1 MSGRRMCDVFT
12 HDVLLP
18 SARVPSRSAVVR
30 KIESRRAKFG
40 DGRRRPN
47 SPDEKVSVHHSS
59 KIHHPNHANGHV
71 LVLPL
76 TTIHHGIMNI
86 ICWETYKRERERERD
101 HKVAVSR
108 VVATTL
114 TMMKTTRTVAT
125 SSRQTQSSDN
135 LDAMEKNERTALL
148 SPSSSPLTKKPIVAT
163 GWGSVFNLVNSAVG
177 SGVLS
182 FPWAYRSAG
191 LGLAL
196 LVTVAAFV
204 TTQCTQIILIRS
216 AVQVSAAT
224 LAAALFIL
232 AVVALRAQGF
242 PPANDITWFHLDDWL
257 DPRISP
263 LNAPPV
269 AILAFQAHI
278 QTVPILYELGPEP
291 NAYSSARDTTG
302 RVRAVR
308 QGQMTIYVG
317 VAGDICL
324 LLYTA
329 MGVCG
334 YLTFGDD
341 LIQSNILD
349 SYNIHADHLAAAARL
364 VVGLVMVVSYPV
376 NQLCAQSAI
385 LDVLAELGGQ
395 RQGNN
400 DNIACTGDTSRRIVT
415 FTFFTATFIIALLVR
430 DLGLVFDI
438 VGATVGVYVILLLP
452 GALVYNDP
460 TRNVFPFRIFTF
472 VVLVGVGLA
481 ICSSTLTMQFM
492 ALVQSS

>member
-1 MSGRRMCDVFT
+1 MIILCDALRALSLFSSAILQSLAFT
-12 HDVLLP
+12 
-18 SARVPSRSAVVR
+18 VV
-30 KIESRRAKFG
+30 SW
-40 DGRRRPN
+40 
-47 SPDEKVSVHHSS
+47 
-59 KIHHPNHANGHV
+59 V
-71 LVLPL
+71 LVFPL
-76 TTIHHGIMNI
+76 CLAPNM
-86 ICWETYKRERERERD
+86 
-101 HKVAVSR
+101 A
-108 VVATTL
+108 AL
-114 TMMKTTRTVAT
+114 
-125 SSRQTQSSDN
+125 
-135 LDAMEKNERTALL
+135 EK
-148 SPSSSPLTKKPIVAT
+148 
-163 GWGSVFNLVNSAVG
+163 
-177 SGVLS
+177 
-182 FPWAYRSAG
+182 
-191 LGLAL
+191 
-196 LVTVAAFV
+196 
-204 TTQCTQIILIRS
+204 
-216 AVQVSAAT
+216 VSAAT